1 MASSGT
7 WADLL
12 AMRLRTLEPFALR
25 AIAEAQ
31 VAAAR
36 APIAQLQ
43 AHRAIAEPIA
53 LRAIAEAQEV
63 IAAARAPIA
72 QLQAHLELL
81 AVAPTHATPPAVPSP
96 PPPPPAPPDSRKAVA
111 NASAARIEAGDYGSI
126 HALAQEFAPR
136 LVMLGLLRRDS
147 LPETCRRRF
156 QEFCRRHVYGVRIP
170 DEALPAQIRSGR
182 RTGGRRR

>member
-1 MASSGT
+1 MASGGT

-31 VAAAR
+31 EVIAQ

-43 AHRAIAEPIA
+43 AQRAIAEPFA

-63 IAAARAPIA
+63 IEAARAPIA
-72 QLQAHLELL
+72 QLEARLGLP
-81 AVAPTHATPPAVPSP
+81 AAAPTHATPPAVPSP
-96 PPPPPAPPDSRKAVA
+96 PPPPAPPDSREAIA
-111 NASAARIEAGDYGSI
+111 HAIAARIKAGDYDSI

-136 LVMLGLLRRDS
+136 FVMLDLLRGDS

-170 DEALPAQIRSGR
+170 DGALPAQIRSGR

>member
-12 AMRLRTLEPFALR
+12 ATRLRTLEPFALR

-43 AHRAIAEPIA
+43 AHRAIAE
-53 LRAIAEAQEV
+53 AQAQV

-72 QLQAHLELL
+72 QLEARLGLP
-81 AVAPTHATPPAVPSP
+81 AAAPTHATPPAVPSP
-96 PPPPPAPPDSRKAVA
+96 PPPPAPPDSSEAVA
-111 NASAARIEAGDYGSI
+111 NATAARIKAGDYDSI
-126 HALAQEFAPR
+126 DALAQEFAPR
-136 LVMLGLLRRDS
+136 LVMLGLLRGDS
-147 LPETCRRRF
+147 RPETCRRRF
-156 QEFCRRHVYGVRIP
+156 QEFCRRHVYGVLIP
-170 DEALPAQIRSGR
+170 DEALPARIRSGR
-182 RTGGRRR
+182 RTGGQRR

>member
-36 APIAQLQ
+36 APIAQL
-43 AHRAIAEPIA
+43 
-53 LRAIAEAQEV
+53 EARLGLP
-63 IAAARAPIA
+63 AA
-72 QLQAHLELL
+72 
-81 AVAPTHATPPAVPSP
+81 APTHATPPAVPSP
-96 PPPPPAPPDSRKAVA
+96 PPPPAPPDSREAVA
-111 NASAARIEAGDYGSI
+111 HAVAARIEAGDYGSI

-136 LVMLGLLRRDS
+136 FVMLGLLRGDS
-147 LPETCRRRF
+147 RPETCRRRF
-156 QEFCRRHVYGVRIP
+156 QAFCRRHVYGVRIP
-170 DEALPAQIRSGR
+170 DGALPAQIRSGR
-182 RTGGRRR
+182 RTGGQRR

>member
-12 AMRLRTLEPFALR
+12 ATRLRTLEPFALR

-43 AHRAIAEPIA
+43 AHRAIAEPFA

-72 QLQAHLELL
+72 QLQTQLELP
-81 AVAPTHATPPAVPSP
+81 AAAPTHATPPAVPSP
-96 PPPPPAPPDSRKAVA
+96 PPPPAPPDSSEAVA
-111 NASAARIEAGDYGSI
+111 NAIAARIKAGDYDSI
-126 HALAQEFAPR
+126 DALAQEFAPR
-136 LVMLGLLRRDS
+136 FVMLGLLRRDS

-156 QEFCRRHVYGVRIP
+156 QEFCWRHVYGVRIP
-170 DEALPAQIRSGR
+170 DEALPARIRSGR